1 MIPLARK
8 RFNTVNLKIYVF
20 ELMFIVLF
28 VLYYLIS
35 GLVGI
40 PFIGQKAIF
49 QNIYET
55 SFILWIG
62 LWTGGMVS
70 VIPWKGRPD
79 ELIRLKDRTVWLKSQ
94 FINII
99 KICLLNTISSTIVLL
114 GFLMIKQHS
123 FIISWENLLLN
134 IWLIFEELVVLEVFL
149 LGFSII
155 CYKLSYTLINVSF
168 YVILEVLTFSPVLGH
183 LIHWITGES
192 LVTKSNYVTLI
203 AYRSCIIW
211 GVILILMLVE
221 IYLFKRREIYA

>member
-35 GLVGI
+35 GLADI
-40 PFIGQKAIF
+40 PFVGQKAIF

-70 VIPWKGRPD
+70 TIPWKGRSD
-79 ELIRLKDRTVWLKSQ
+79 ELIRLKDRTLWLKSQ

-99 KICLLNTISSTIVLL
+99 KICLLNAISSTTVLL
-114 GFLMIKQHS
+114 GFLFIEQHP
-123 FIISWENLLLN
+123 FTISWENLFLN

-155 CYKLSYTLINVSF
+155 CYKLSYALINVSF
-168 YVILEVLTFSPVLGH
+168 YVILEVLTFSPVLGN

-192 LVTKSNYVTLI
+192 LVTKANYVTLI
-203 AYRSCIIW
+203 AYDSCIIW
-211 GVILILMLVE
+211 GIVLILMLVE